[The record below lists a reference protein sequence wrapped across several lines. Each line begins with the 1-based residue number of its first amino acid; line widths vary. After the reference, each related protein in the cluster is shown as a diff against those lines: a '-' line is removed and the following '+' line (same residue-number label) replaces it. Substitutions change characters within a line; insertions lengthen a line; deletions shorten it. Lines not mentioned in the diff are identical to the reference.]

1 MKICRWIKDERI
13 HGFKLKGKLRYLTK
27 GKDLNEKRKDSK
39 KHKTFVTDSF
49 YKSFSLYHGKA
60 VSVTVTVTIGRI

>member
-1 MKICRWIKDERI
+1 MRNVKI
-13 HGFKLKGKLRYLTK
+13 L
-27 GKDLNEKRKDSK
+27 K
-39 KHKTFVTDSF
+39 KHKTFVTDSL